1 MQNCFFNI
9 LENNHMKKVSII
21 IPVYNV
27 EAYIEDCITSVM
39 AQDYEQLEVLIVDD
53 CTPDQSI
60 SIVEKMIS
68 GYEGPH
74 TYRIIRHAKNGGQS
88 AARNSGISE
97 ATGEL
102 IYFLDSDDYIC
113 EKAISNLVELYIET
127 HANIVIG
134 NLKIVDYQTK
144 EVIRDSIQ
152 LSSSYYFFSSLKDLY
167 ACHDVIRMG
176 VNGVPWNKLIEK
188 DFLLKNKLLFDLGII
203 FEDDIWNYKV
213 YCCKPKIAVSSSL
226 TYIYRMRPSS
236 IMTTFTEHHFYSS
249 VKCAD
254 IAILYG
260 HHVQQSSDHW
270 FVINGIERYII
281 GALYKSFDK
290 VKSKDT
296 YSRLYR
302 RYRKKHRPSFEL
314 WSNLHVPLAT
324 KVKSLHYLLPC
335 ILGEKLLLCF
345 LKRQQKIMR
354 KLYPHQAA
362 LPTIELSDSFWSK
375 IE

>member
-1 MQNCFFNI
+1 MR
-9 LENNHMKKVSII
+9 KVSII

-27 EAYIEDCITSVM
+27 EAYIEDCIASVM

-60 SIVEKMIS
+60 SIVEKMIF

-74 TYRIIRHAKNGGQS
+74 IYRIIRHAKNGGLS
-88 AARNSGISE
+88 VARNSGLHE
-97 ATGEL
+97 ASGEL

-113 EKAISNLVELYIET
+113 ESAVSSLVELYNQT
-127 HANIVIG
+127 QASIVVG
-134 NLKIVDYQTK
+134 NLKIVDHQTG
-144 EVIRDSIQ
+144 EVVRNSIQ
-152 LSSSYYFFSSLKDLY
+152 LPRSYYFFNSLKDLY
-167 ACHDVIRMG
+167 ACREIVEMDL
-176 VNGVPWNKLIEK
+176 NGIAWNKLIEIN
-188 DFLLKNKLLFDLGII
+188 FLLENNLFFDIGML
-203 FEDDIWNYKV
+203 FEDDIWSYKV
-213 YCCKPKIAVSSSL
+213 YCCKPKIAVSSIP
-226 TYIYRMRPSS
+226 TYVYRMRPSS
-236 IMTTFTEHHFYSS
+236 IMTTFTEYHFYSS

-254 IAILYG
+254 IAIFYG
-260 HHVQQSSDHW
+260 HHVQQSPDHW

-314 WSNLHVPLAT
+314 WSNFNVPLAT

-335 ILGEKLLLCF
+335 ILGEKFLLYF
-345 LKRQQKIMR
+345 LKRQQKKMR
-354 KLYPHQAA
+354 KLYPHQSA